1 MQTMGLQTMSNIGG
15 MAEEIVVGRGDPV
28 YLAHAYLTKV
38 PVPAIT
44 PFIEA
49 YCPPGGVVADPFA
62 GSGMTGVAARI
73 TGRRA
78 RLSDISVLG
87 RHIGSNYL
95 NMVEGHEF
103 TSAAQ
108 AVIKRAQ
115 DAVGKI
121 YEVPCNGC
129 GGTGQLAK
137 TVWSVLVRCAGCEKP
152 VNYYHSL
159 EAAEWSKSEMVCP
172 HCSNHIS
179 SRLERVGE
187 QPVVDYVNCACSPKQ
202 REQPA
207 VAAPSVDVDGLD
219 FPHVEITPDRE
230 MYRASA
236 LGKSGYTTVASF
248 YSPRNLRT
256 LVALRDEIRG
266 IEDRALSQKL
276 LFAFTATLTRAS
288 KRYQWSHKRPL
299 NAANQNY
306 YIAPVFYEWNV
317 FELFERKTT
326 AVLKADEWIRA
337 QAFTRNVD
345 ADTVPAEYVTES
357 AAELSLPDASVDYVF
372 TDPPFGSNL
381 FYADMALF
389 QEGWLDGFTD
399 VGKEAVIDRSTGTKR
414 TAGRYEALL
423 TESLKQCRRIL
434 KPGGRVSM
442 VFGNSSGKIWAVVQ
456 RAIAAAGLR
465 IEPEKIAILNKG
477 QRSVKGLASGFEH
490 VATLDLVLTMV
501 AQDDA
506 EASFKQ
512 PTAEAVAAAT
522 RELVGAAGPASP
534 SHLYLELL
542 RRALREGWSVADL
555 NLQTVTATLLG
566 DGWSIDPKT
575 GLLVEPE

>member
-1 MQTMGLQTMSNIGG
+1 
-15 MAEEIVVGRGDPV
+15 MAEEIVVGRGDPA

-49 YCPPGGVVADPFA
+49 YCPPGGVVVDPFA

-95 NMVEGHEF
+95 NMVEAYEF
-103 TSAAQ
+103 ADTAQ
-108 AVIKRAQ
+108 AVVKRAQ

-121 YEVPCNGC
+121 YEVPCDGC
-129 GGTGQLAK
+129 GGNGRLAK

-159 EAAEWSKSEMVCP
+159 EAAAWSKPNMVCP
-172 HCSNHIS
+172 HCSAHIS
-179 SRLERVGE
+179 SRLPRVGE
-187 QPVVDYVNCACSPKQ
+187 EPVVDYVNCACSPKQ

-207 VAAPSVDVDGLD
+207 VTAPGVHVDGLD

-236 LGKSGYTTVASF
+236 LGKSGNTTVASF
-248 YSPRNLRT
+248 YSPRNRCT
-256 LVALRDEIRG
+256 LVALRDEIRRV
-266 IEDRALSQKL
+266 EDRALSQKL

-317 FELFERKTT
+317 FELFERKAT
-326 AVLKADEWIRA
+326 AVLKSDDWIRA

-345 ADTVPAEYVTES
+345 ADAVHAEYVTES
-357 AAELSLPDASVDYVF
+357 AAELSLPDASADYVF

-434 KPGGRVSM
+434 KPGGRISM

-456 RAIAAAGLR
+456 RAVAAAGLR

-501 AQDDA
+501 PQDDA

-555 NLQTVTATLLG
+555 DLETVTATLLD

-575 GLLVEPE
+575 GLLAGPA

>member
-1 MQTMGLQTMSNIGG
+1 MDG
-15 MAEEIVVGRGDPV
+15 MIEEIVVGRGDPA

-44 PFIEA
+44 PFIET
-49 YCPPGGVVADPFA
+49 YCPPGGTVVDPFA

-87 RHIGSNYL
+87 RHIGSNYQNL
-95 NMVEGHEF
+95 VDAGEF
-103 TSAAQ
+103 TATAQ
-108 AVIKRAQ
+108 AVIKRAK
-115 DAVGKI
+115 DTAGKV
-121 YEVPCNGC
+121 YEVPCRRCDGI
-129 GGTGQLAK
+129 GQLAK
-137 TVWSVLVRCAGCEKP
+137 TVWSVVVRCASCEKP
-152 VNYYHSL
+152 VNYYHAL
-159 EAAEWSKSEMVCP
+159 KAANWSKPAMTCP
-172 HCSNHIS
+172 HCSAPVS
-179 SRLERVGE
+179 SKLPRVDE
-187 QPVVDYVNCACSPKQ
+187 QPVVDHINCACSPKQ

-207 VAAPSVDVDGLD
+207 AAAPDLDTDDLD
-219 FPHVEITPDRE
+219 FPRVEITPDRE

-236 LGKSGYTTVASF
+236 LGKSGCTTVASF
-248 YSPRNLRT
+248 YSPRNMRT
-256 LVALRDEIRG
+256 LVALRDEIRKV
-266 IEDRALSQKL
+266 EDKALAQKL

-317 FELFERKTT
+317 FELFERKTN
-326 AVLKADEWIRA
+326 AVLKADEWIRT
-337 QAFTRNVD
+337 QAFARGVD
-345 ADTVPAEYVTES
+345 AETTPAEYVTES
-357 AAELSLPDASVDYVF
+357 AAELTLPDASADYVF

-399 VGKEAVIDRSTGTKR
+399 VGKELVIDRSTGTQR
-414 TAGRYEALL
+414 TAGRYETLL
-423 TESLKQCRRIL
+423 TESLKQCRRVL

-456 RAIAAAGLR
+456 RAVAAAGLR

-501 AQDDA
+501 PHADA
-506 EASFKQ
+506 EASFTR
-512 PTAEAVAAAT
+512 PTPESIAAAT
-522 RELVGAAGPASP
+522 RELAKAAGPATP

-542 RRALREGWSVADL
+542 RRALREGWNVAALD
-555 NLQTVTATLLG
+555 LQTATSTLLA

-575 GLLVEPE
+575 GLLVEPK

>member
-1 MQTMGLQTMSNIGG
+1 
-15 MAEEIVVGRGDPV
+15 MAEEIVVGRGDPA

-49 YCPPGGVVADPFA
+49 YCPSGGLVADPFA

-73 TGRRA
+73 TGRRT

-95 NMVEGHEF
+95 NLVEGYEF
-103 TSAAQ
+103 TETAR
-108 AVIKRAQ
+108 AVVKRAK
-115 DAVGKI
+115 DAVGGI
-121 YEVPCNGC
+121 YEVPCGGC
-129 GGTGQLAK
+129 GGAGRLAK
-137 TVWSVLVRCAGCEKP
+137 TVWSVLVRCGGCEAP
-152 VNYYHSL
+152 VNYHRSF
-159 EAAEWSKSEMVCP
+159 EAAKWSKPKMVCP
-172 HCSNHIS
+172 RCAAHVS
-179 SRLERVGE
+179 SKLERVGE
-187 QPVVDYVNCACSPKQ
+187 QPVLDYVICPCSPKQ

-207 VAAPSVDVDGLD
+207 VAAPDIDIDGLE
-219 FPHVEITPDRE
+219 FPQVEITPDRE

-236 LGKSGYTTVASF
+236 LRKNGYTTVASF
-248 YSPRNLRT
+248 YSPRNRRA
-256 LVALRDEIRG
+256 LVALRDEICKV
-266 IEDRALSQKL
+266 EDRSLSQKL

-288 KRYQWSHKRPL
+288 KRYQWSPKGPL

-317 FELFERKTT
+317 FELFARKTT
-326 AVLKADEWIRA
+326 AVLKADDWIRT

-345 ADTVPAEYVTES
+345 ADAVPAEYVTES

-399 VGKEAVIDRSTGTKR
+399 VDKEAVIDRSTGTKR
-414 TAGRYEALL
+414 TADRYEALL

-434 KPGGRVSM
+434 KPGGRISM

-456 RAIAAAGLR
+456 RAVAAAGLR

-501 AQDDA
+501 PQAGA
-506 EASFKQ
+506 EASFKR
-512 PTAEAVAAAT
+512 PTTGAVAAAM

-555 NLQTVTATLLG
+555 DLQTATTTLLD
-566 DGWSIDPKT
+566 DGWSIDSKT